1 MVTQSETLTK
11 DSVADTGLVAL
22 AAPTPAD
29 KPNTA
34 AWQVVELRFVT
45 IIHSQFILLE
55 TDGHLTTRPCEL
67 RINNERLRADFEALS
82 EIGATVGGGVSR
94 LALSNED
101 LAARSWFADRI
112 EEAGL
117 QVTDDEV
124 GNLSGFLCTDDPA
137 AKTLVIGSHL
147 DTVPNGGRFDG
158 AIGVLIAL
166 ECLRRIKEAGVL
178 LRYHLEAINFTD
190 EEGTWKSLFGSN
202 GLIGKIAAA
211 DISDSMQEN
220 MAFRAALY
228 RAGIRLHEIHRA
240 QRDAESILGFL
251 EVHIE
256 QGKTLHEM
264 DYDLGI
270 VDRIVGRATYN
281 VVFYGEAAH
290 AGTTTAD
297 ERRDA
302 LQGAAAFI
310 IAAHRLLQEEYPAG
324 VANCGHVSVVPDS
337 FNVVPAEASL
347 RVEFRHPDTDT
358 LKEIEARLIRLA
370 QDCAEEYRLTV
381 VTERSLYREA
391 ERMSGYL
398 FRQIEQ
404 ACAEANVRY
413 MPIASYSGHNA
424 QIMNQMV
431 PAGMIFLPSVDGI
444 SHNPR
449 EFTEW
454 RHVELGANVLLRTIL
469 QLAI

>member
-1 MVTQSETLTK
+1 M
-11 DSVADTGLVAL
+11 
-22 AAPTPAD
+22 APPD
-29 KPNTA
+29 CSIP
-34 AWQVVELRFVT
+34 
-45 IIHSQFILLE
+45 
-55 TDGHLTTRPCEL
+55 
-67 RINNERLRADFEALS
+67 RINSDRLRQDFDQLS

-117 QVTDDEV
+117 QVRDDEV
-124 GNLSGFLCTDDPA
+124 GNLSGLLRAADPD
-137 AKTLVIGSHL
+137 AKTLMIGSHL
-147 DTVPNGGRFDG
+147 DTVPNGGRYDG

-166 ECLRRIKEAGVL
+166 ECLRCVNEAGIKPSC
-178 LRYHLEAINFTD
+178 HLEAINFTD

-202 GLIGKIAAA
+202 GVIGKISAE
-211 DISDSMQEN
+211 DIDGAPQEN
-220 MAFRAALY
+220 MPFRAALY
-228 RAGIRLHEIHRA
+228 RAGIMLEEIQHA
-240 QRDAESILGFL
+240 KRDAESILGYL

-256 QGKTLHEM
+256 QGTTLHEKNL
-264 DYDLGI
+264 DLGI
-270 VDRIVGRATYN
+270 VHRIVGRTTYN
-281 VVFYGEAAH
+281 VFFGGEAAH

-310 IAAHRLLQEEYPAG
+310 IGAHKLVRAEYPEG
-324 VANCGHVSVVPDS
+324 VVNCGHVSVVPDS

-358 LKEIEARLIRLA
+358 LKEMEGRIVRLA
-370 QDCAEEYRLTV
+370 RDCAVNYRLRV
-381 VTERSLYREA
+381 STERALHRAA

-398 FRQIEQ
+398 VKQIEQ
-404 ACAEANVRY
+404 ACRAEDVRCIS
-413 MPIASYSGHNA
+413 IASYSGHNA

-454 RHVELGANVLLRTIL
+454 RHIELGANVLLRTIL
-469 QLAI
+469 QLTI

>member
-1 MVTQSETLTK
+1 MAS
-11 DSVADTGLVAL
+11 SCA
-22 AAPTPAD
+22 
-29 KPNTA
+29 
-34 AWQVVELRFVT
+34 
-45 IIHSQFILLE
+45 
-55 TDGHLTTRPCEL
+55 EL
-67 RINNERLRADFEALS
+67 RIDSERLRKDFEQLS

-117 QVTDDEV
+117 KVRDDEV
-124 GNLSGFLCTDDPA
+124 GNLSGLLFAADRD
-137 AKTLVIGSHL
+137 AKTLMIGSHL
-147 DTVPNGGRFDG
+147 DTVPNGGCYDG

-166 ECLRRIKEAGVL
+166 ECLRCIKEAGVKP
-178 LRYHLEAINFTD
+178 RCHLEVINFTD
-190 EEGTWKSLFGSN
+190 EEGAWKSLFGSN
-202 GLIGKIAAA
+202 GVIGKISAA
-211 DISDSMQEN
+211 DIDDALQEN
-220 MAFRAALY
+220 MPFRAALY
-228 RAGIRLHEIHRA
+228 RAGIMMEEVQNAR
-240 QRDAESILGFL
+240 RDADAILGYL

-256 QGKTLHEM
+256 QGKTLH
-264 DYDLGI
+264 DKGLDLGI
-270 VDRIVGRATYN
+270 VDRIVGRTTYN

-310 IAAHRLLQEEYPAG
+310 IAAHTLVRADYPEG
-324 VANCGHVSVVPDS
+324 VVNCGHVSVKPDS

-347 RVEFRHPDTDT
+347 RVEFRHPDTET
-358 LKEIEARLIRLA
+358 LKEMESRLVRLA
-370 QDCAEEYRLTV
+370 RDCAVNHRLRV
-381 VTERSLYREA
+381 STERALHRAA

-398 FRQIEQ
+398 VKQIESACRAQ
-404 ACAEANVRY
+404 AVKC

-424 QIMNQMV
+424 QIMNQMA

-444 SHNPR
+444 SHNPK

-454 RHVELGANVLLRTIL
+454 RHVEIGANVLLRTIL
-469 QLAI
+469 QLTM

>member
-1 MVTQSETLTK
+1 MVPS
-11 DSVADTGLVAL
+11 
-22 AAPTPAD
+22 
-29 KPNTA
+29 
-34 AWQVVELRFVT
+34 LRVN
-45 IIHSQFILLE
+45 S
-55 TDGHLTTRPCEL
+55 
-67 RINNERLRADFEALS
+67 ERLRRDFDQLS

-101 LAARSWFADRI
+101 LEARSWFADRV

-117 QVTDDEV
+117 RVRDDEV
-124 GNLSGFLCTDDPA
+124 GNLSGWLRADNPE
-137 AKTLVIGSHL
+137 AKTLMIGSHL
-147 DTVPNGGRFDG
+147 DTVPNGGRYDG

-166 ECLRRIKEAGVL
+166 ECLRRIQEAEL
-178 LRYHLEAINFTD
+178 KPRYHLEAINFTD
-190 EEGTWKSLFGSN
+190 EEGAWHSLFGSN
-202 GLIGKIAAA
+202 GLIGKLSAE
-211 DISDSMQEN
+211 DIDDALQDN
-220 MAFRAALY
+220 MPFRAALY
-228 RAGIRLHEIHRA
+228 RAGIMLDEIPNA
-240 QRDAESILGFL
+240 SRDADAILGYL

-256 QGKTLHEM
+256 QGKTLHEGGF
-264 DYDLGI
+264 DLGI

-290 AGTTTAD
+290 AGTTRAD

-310 IAAHRLLQEEYPAG
+310 ISAHKLVRSAYPGG
-324 VANCGHVSVVPDS
+324 VVNCGHVSVVPDS

-347 RVEFRHPDTDT
+347 RVEFRHPDTNA
-358 LKEIEARLIRLA
+358 LNEMESRIVNLAR
-370 QDCAEEYRLTV
+370 DCARNHRLRV
-381 VTERSLYREA
+381 STERALHRAA

-398 FRQIEQ
+398 VKQIES
-404 ACAEANVRY
+404 ACRAERVRC

-424 QIMNQMV
+424 QIMNQMA

-444 SHNPR
+444 SHNPK

-469 QLAI
+469 QLTM